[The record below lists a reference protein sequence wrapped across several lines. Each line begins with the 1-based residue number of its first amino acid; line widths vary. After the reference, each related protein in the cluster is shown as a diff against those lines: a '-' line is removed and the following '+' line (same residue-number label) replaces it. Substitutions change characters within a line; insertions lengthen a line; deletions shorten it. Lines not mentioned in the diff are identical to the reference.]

1 MSATEPPILEARQ
14 IVKRFGGL
22 VANDHV
28 DLQLYPGEVLALL
41 GENGAGKTTLMNVL
55 YGLTAPDDGQ
65 ILLDGQ
71 VVQFDSPRQAI
82 GRGIGMVHQH
92 FMLVPTLTV
101 AENLM
106 LGAESTVGPGI
117 LDLDLVRRQVRD
129 LSHGYGLPVD
139 PDALVR
145 DLPVGVQQRVEI
157 LKALYRKARVLILDE
172 PTAVLTPQEATD
184 LFRVMRAL
192 ATDQRTSLVF
202 ITHKLHEVFQVA
214 DRIMVMRQGK
224 VVGTLRPSEASGASL
239 AALMVGRPVLL
250 RVEKGPA
257 RPGEVVLRVR
267 DLHVLS
273 DRGLTAVDN
282 LSLEVHAGEILG
294 IAGVQ
299 GNGQSELVEALSGLR
314 MPTSGSIELL
324 GHNVTRDSPRQLV
337 DRGEA
342 HIPEDRQKHGL
353 VLSFP
358 VSDNLVLRSYE
369 RPPFARG
376 WQIVRDAIFRF
387 AQRVA
392 QEFDIRARSV
402 RVPASTLS
410 GGNQQKVIIAREFTR
425 GGRLLVAAQPTRGVD
440 VGSMEFIHRKLVD
453 ARDGGMA
460 VLLIS
465 AELEEVMSLADRIAV
480 MFRGKIAGV
489 LQSSEA
495 TPEGLGY
502 LMATGGLTP
511 PGGDGSVAAVHADG
525 LPAEGLP
532 AESLP
537 ADAAEVPPA

>member
-1 MSATEPPILEARQ
+1 MSAPEAPVLEAHG

-55 YGLTAPDDGQ
+55 YGLTSPDEGQ
-65 ILLDGQ
+65 IVLDRQ
-71 VVQFDSPRQAI
+71 VVQFDSPRHAI
-82 GRGIGMVHQH
+82 ERGIGMVHQH
-92 FMLVPTLTV
+92 FMLVPPLTV

-106 LGAESTVGPGI
+106 LGAETTVGLGV
-117 LDLDLVRRQVRD
+117 LDLDNVRRTVRE
-129 LSHGYGLPVD
+129 LSTSYGLPVD

-145 DLPVGVQQRVEI
+145 DLPVGIQQRVEI

-192 ATDQRTSLVF
+192 VDDQRTTIVF

-214 DRIMVMRQGK
+214 DRIVVMRQGK
-224 VVGTLRPSEASGASL
+224 VVGSVAPRDATGESL

-250 RVEKGPA
+250 RVDKGPP

-267 DLHVLS
+267 DLQVLS
-273 DRGLTAVDN
+273 DRGLPAVEK
-282 LSLEVHAGEILG
+282 LSLEVRAGEILG

-299 GNGQSELVEALSGLR
+299 GNGQTELVEALSGLR
-314 MPTSGSIELL
+314 TPISGSIELL
-324 GHNVTRDSPRQLV
+324 GRNVTRANPRQLV
-337 DRGEA
+337 NSGEA

-358 VSDNLVLRSYE
+358 VADNLVLRSYE
-369 RPPFARG
+369 VPPFARG
-376 WQIVRDAIFRF
+376 FQIVREAIVRF
-387 AQRVA
+387 AQRLA

-402 RVPASTLS
+402 RVAASTLS

-440 VGSMEFIHRKLVD
+440 VGSTEFIHRKLVD
-453 ARDGGMA
+453 ARDRGMA
-460 VLLIS
+460 VLLVS
-465 AELEEVMSLADRIAV
+465 AELDEVLSMADRIAV
-480 MFRGKIAGV
+480 MFRGKIAG
-489 LQSSEA
+489 LLDSADA
-495 TPEGLGY
+495 TPELLGY
-502 LMATGGLTP
+502 LMATGQLPEAG
-511 PGGDGSVAAVHADG
+511 AV
-525 LPAEGLP
+525 
-532 AESLP
+532 EST
-537 ADAAEVPPA
+537 A